1 MKILRMFKDFFFVKV
16 VNGTEHYIF
25 SSTKTF
31 RTLTMIAVL
40 VQSWLI
46 CAAFWLK
53 LFKWW
58 EVPQL
63 TNDVLQSYLALG
75 GVITIL
81 AGVVQWFYS
90 HEKKNIQTTYT
101 DAYKQNNTAEKLGTS
116 AGSITNENQKLVETI
131 PGLKRKT
138 PQTEHEESE
147 GDLPDEGGAQE

>member
-31 RTLTMIAVL
+31 RTLTMFAVL
-40 VQSWLI
+40 VQAWLI

-90 HEKKNIQTTYT
+90 HEKKNMQTAYT

-116 AGSITNENQKLVETI
+116 AGGIGSDNQKTIETI

-138 PQTEHEESE
+138 QAETAEEES
-147 GDLPDEGGAQE
+147 LPEEGGAQE